1 MYYNYQRGSAVRGDG
16 GDGGDVCFGKDQ
28 TTTEVSNNV
37 NSIKTIIIDLLFDRN
52 LIHLL

>member
-1 MYYNYQRGSAVRGDG
+1 MYYNYQRGSAVR